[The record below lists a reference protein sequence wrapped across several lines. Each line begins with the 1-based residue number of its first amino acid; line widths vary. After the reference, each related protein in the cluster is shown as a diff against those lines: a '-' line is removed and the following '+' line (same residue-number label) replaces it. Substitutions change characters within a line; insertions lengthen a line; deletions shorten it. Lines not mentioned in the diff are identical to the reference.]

1 VLRLHD
7 TATGTVRPLDLREPG
22 KASVYVCGVT
32 VSDVPHVGHGRFSLV
47 WDVLRRY
54 LEWSGLE
61 VRYVSNITDV
71 DDKIIA
77 RAARDGRPAAEV
89 AAEFE
94 ASWYDTMDRL
104 GVRRPDDDP
113 HATAYIDGMVAL
125 VGRLVDRG
133 IAYETDDGVYLSVA
147 EVPGYGLLA
156 RQDLESL
163 RSGARIE
170 VDEAKRSPLDFA
182 VWKKAKPGEPSWPS
196 PWGEGRPG
204 WHTECVVMSL
214 DLLGDGFE
222 LHGGGLDLAFPHHE
236 NERAQAVALEHE
248 FARHWVHNGLVVAP
262 GGEKMGK
269 SLGNAESLAALLRTY
284 DPRAYRLLVLRS
296 HYRSPLVVTGAEM
309 ADASPP
315 CAAWTPCSAGPPRR
329 ASSRGPR
336 PRGARPLPRPHGQR
350 PQHPPAMGLLF
361 EQVRLANTVL
371 DTEDDDSAATAA
383 RHDRALATAVG
394 LDVGD
399 RSSGPDERALA
410 IAGRRDEARA
420 ARDWPAADAA
430 RDELVGLG
438 YVVEDGPA
446 GTRIRQPAE
455 AACDR
460 AAEAPAI
467 RRRAAC
473 DLTDAV
479 GRGFPEPMRRGAR
492 APLPAGFATIWTT
505 VALDLVGFG
514 IVLPILP
521 LYARELDASPT
532 AIGALVA
539 SFSLM
544 QLVFS
549 PIWGRV
555 SDRVGRKPVL
565 VLSLVG
571 TAVGSLLTGLAG
583 SLWLLF
589 AGRLLDGISGASV
602 SVAQAAVA
610 DVAPPEQ
617 RARLL
622 GLLGAAFGVGFVI
635 GPALGSLAAV
645 GGPRLPF
652 LLAAAVAAV
661 NAVVALR
668 RLPET
673 HPDPAVGG
681 RRAAHGPGRGPTPTG
696 ATGAGTDV
704 AGEPLPVDGTADA
717 LQPPVSS
724 GLLRFAVVAFTSL
737 VAFSAFEATFSLLGR
752 SASTSPSAA
761 RAPCSPP
768 SASCW
773 WSCRPG
779 SSTRSSPAWAR
790 CRRCGSASRSTSSV
804 SASSP

>member
-1 VLRLHD
+1 MLRLHD
-7 TATGTVRPLDLREPG
+7 TATGTVQPLDLREPG
-22 KASVYVCGVT
+22 KVSVYVCGVT

-94 ASWYDTMDRL
+94 SSWYDTMDRL

-133 IAYETDDGVYLSVA
+133 VAYETDDGVYLSVA

-236 NERAQAVALEHE
+236 NERAQAVALDRE

-309 ADASPP
+309 ADAS
-315 CAAWTPCSAGPPRR
+315 AALRRLDTVFRR
-329 ASSRGPR
+329 AAEVGIDPTAPDAAVLDRFR
-336 PRGARPLPRPHGQR
+336 AHMDNDLNT
-350 PQHPPAMGLLF
+350 PPAMGLLF

-371 DTEDDDSAATAA
+371 DTEDDDSAATA
-383 RHDRALATAVG
+383 LATIAELAAAVG

-399 RSSGPDERALA
+399 RSSGPDEQALA
-410 IAGRRDEARA
+410 IAGRRDDARA
-420 ARDWPAADAA
+420 ARDWAAADAA

-446 GTRIRQPAE
+446 GTRIR
-455 AACDR
+455 
-460 AAEAPAI
+460 
-467 RRRAAC
+467 RR
-473 DLTDAV
+473 
-479 GRGFPEPMRRGAR
+479 
-492 APLPAGFATIWTT
+492 
-505 VALDLVGFG
+505 
-514 IVLPILP
+514 
-521 LYARELDASPT
+521 
-532 AIGALVA
+532 
-539 SFSLM
+539 
-544 QLVFS
+544 
-549 PIWGRV
+549 
-555 SDRVGRKPVL
+555 
-565 VLSLVG
+565 
-571 TAVGSLLTGLAG
+571 
-583 SLWLLF
+583 
-589 AGRLLDGISGASV
+589 
-602 SVAQAAVA
+602 
-610 DVAPPEQ
+610 
-617 RARLL
+617 
-622 GLLGAAFGVGFVI
+622 
-635 GPALGSLAAV
+635 
-645 GGPRLPF
+645 
-652 LLAAAVAAV
+652 
-661 NAVVALR
+661 
-668 RLPET
+668 
-673 HPDPAVGG
+673 
-681 RRAAHGPGRGPTPTG
+681 
-696 ATGAGTDV
+696 
-704 AGEPLPVDGTADA
+704 
-717 LQPPVSS
+717 
-724 GLLRFAVVAFTSL
+724 
-737 VAFSAFEATFSLLGR
+737 
-752 SASTSPSAA
+752 
-761 RAPCSPP
+761 
-768 SASCW
+768 
-773 WSCRPG
+773 
-779 SSTRSSPAWAR
+779 
-790 CRRCGSASRSTSSV
+790 
-804 SASSP
+804 

>member
-309 ADASPP
+309 ADAS
-315 CAAWTPCSAGPPRR
+315 AALRRLDTVFRR
-329 ASSRGPR
+329 AAEAGIEPGTPDEAVLDRFR
-336 PRGARPLPRPHGQR
+336 AHMDNDLNT
-350 PQHPPAMGLLF
+350 PPAMGLLF

-371 DTEDDDSAATAA
+371 DTEDDDSAATAVA
-383 RHDRALATAVG
+383 TISALASAVG

-399 RSSGPDERALA
+399 RSSGPDEQALA
-410 IAGRRDEARA
+410 IAGRRDDARS
-420 ARDWPAADAA
+420 ARDWAAADAA

-446 GTRIRQPAE
+446 GTRIR
-455 AACDR
+455 
-460 AAEAPAI
+460 
-467 RRRAAC
+467 RR
-473 DLTDAV
+473 
-479 GRGFPEPMRRGAR
+479 
-492 APLPAGFATIWTT
+492 
-505 VALDLVGFG
+505 
-514 IVLPILP
+514 
-521 LYARELDASPT
+521 
-532 AIGALVA
+532 
-539 SFSLM
+539 
-544 QLVFS
+544 
-549 PIWGRV
+549 
-555 SDRVGRKPVL
+555 
-565 VLSLVG
+565 
-571 TAVGSLLTGLAG
+571 
-583 SLWLLF
+583 
-589 AGRLLDGISGASV
+589 
-602 SVAQAAVA
+602 
-610 DVAPPEQ
+610 
-617 RARLL
+617 
-622 GLLGAAFGVGFVI
+622 
-635 GPALGSLAAV
+635 
-645 GGPRLPF
+645 
-652 LLAAAVAAV
+652 
-661 NAVVALR
+661 
-668 RLPET
+668 
-673 HPDPAVGG
+673 
-681 RRAAHGPGRGPTPTG
+681 
-696 ATGAGTDV
+696 
-704 AGEPLPVDGTADA
+704 
-717 LQPPVSS
+717 
-724 GLLRFAVVAFTSL
+724 
-737 VAFSAFEATFSLLGR
+737 
-752 SASTSPSAA
+752 
-761 RAPCSPP
+761 
-768 SASCW
+768 
-773 WSCRPG
+773 
-779 SSTRSSPAWAR
+779 
-790 CRRCGSASRSTSSV
+790 
-804 SASSP
+804 